1 MPTTKSYFMRPL
13 TLLVWAVLAASVMMV
28 LASQAQALTYTVTN
42 TNDSGE
48 GSLRQAIID
57 ANTTTGVTDTI
68 NFDLGSAATITLTS
82 SDLPTIT
89 DGAGLTIDGKSADI
103 TVSGGGTVRVFEV
116 ARGAKLTLNN
126 LTVTKG
132 KAHCCFGDTGET
144 DDGGG
149 IYNEGTL
156 TVTNTTISGN
166 SSNLGGGIFNYG
178 GTLTVT
184 NSTISG
190 NSAGG
195 GGGIYNTNKVV
206 PNNSTGTATV
216 TNSTISGNSA
226 APGNDG
232 GGIYNTGTLTVTSS
246 TISGNSAGSSGGVG
260 GGGGIYS
267 RSVPA
272 TQVTLTVTNSTISGN
287 SAGTSGG
294 GGIRNQEATATV
306 TNSTISGNSSSNV
319 GGGIGNEGGSLGGT
333 LTVTNSTIS
342 GNSAHGGVGGGGIYT
357 LGHGA
362 MLKNTIVANSPAGGN
377 CSGAPPTDGGYN
389 LNSDTSCGFGTS
401 NNSLS
406 GVDPMLSALA
416 DNGGP
421 TLTHALL
428 ENSPAINRGNNAF
441 AVEPDGNPLNYDQ
454 RGEGFARIVGGTVDI
469 GAFEV
474 QGQGSEPPPT
484 GTPENKQACKKGGYK
499 DFGFKNQGQC
509 INAVKQAR

>member
-1 MPTTKSYFMRPL
+1 MPTKKSYFMRPL
-13 TLLVWAVLAASVMMV
+13 TLLVWAVLAASVLMV

-57 ANTTTGVTDTI
+57 ANTTTGATDTI

-149 IYNEGTL
+149 IYN
-156 TVTNTTISGN
+156 
-166 SSNLGGGIFNYG
+166 
-178 GTLTVT
+178 
-184 NSTISG
+184 
-190 NSAGG
+190 
-195 GGGIYNTNKVV
+195 
-206 PNNSTGTATV
+206 TGTATV
-216 TNSTISGNSA
+216 TNSTISGNSS
-226 APGNDG
+226 NLG
-232 GGIYNTGTLTVTSS
+232 GGIW
-246 TISGNSAGSSGGVG
+246 
-260 GGGGIYS
+260 
-267 RSVPA
+267 
-272 TQVTLTVTNSTISGN
+272 
-287 SAGTSGG
+287 
-294 GGIRNQEATATV
+294 
-306 TNSTISGNSSSNV
+306 
-319 GGGIGNEGGSLGGT
+319 NEGGT

-342 GNSAHGGVGGGGIYT
+342 GNSAHGGGGGGGIYT
-357 LGHGA
+357 LGHGT
-362 MLKNTIVANSPAGGN
+362 MLKNTIVANGPAGGN

-389 LNSDTSCGFGTS
+389 LDSDTSCRFGTS

-406 GVDPMLSALA
+406 GVDPMLRPLA

-454 RGEGFARIVGGTVDI
+454 RGQDFARIVGGTVDI

-499 DFGFKNQGQC
+499 DFGFKDQGQC
-509 INAVKQAR
+509 IKAVKQAR